1 MAPKKKYLRPKL
13 VLATS
18 AIACLNIL
26 LLAFNFFLR
35 PGKIKLDNVLTL
47 SPIPSYTLAK
57 NIPAPTDLKT
67 NIYLI
72 QDVQTGQVLLQ
83 SNSSLRAYPA
93 STTKLLTA
101 ITALNIYPLD
111 EVVTVTQEYKDGK
124 VMGLKVGERLKISDL
139 ISSLLI
145 YSANDAAYTLANHH
159 PDGVAGFV
167 QSMNQYAQK
176 LNLTSTHFQNVDGTD
191 DPNHYTTAANLAQ
204 IGRLAWQN
212 PVVKATVG
220 QTEITIQD
228 LDHKYTHKLTTT
240 NELLGK
246 TPEIIGLKT
255 GWTPTAGESF
265 VGLIHYDNRDF
276 ITVVMQTTDRFG
288 DTLKLLSWLK
298 QSIPEQQ

>member
-1 MAPKKKYLRPKL
+1 MAPKKNKLRTKL
-13 VLATS
+13 
-18 AIACLNIL
+18 
-26 LLAFNFFLR
+26 FFFLVSVLSLNLFFLVTNFIVR
-35 PGKIKLDNVLTL
+35 PQPIKLADAIPL
-47 SPIPSYTLAK
+47 SPIRSYTLTK
-57 NIPAPTDLKT
+57 NIPAPDNLKT
-67 NIYLI
+67 NIYLL
-72 QDVQTGQVLLQ
+72 QDVQTGQVLVQ

-111 EVVTVTQEYKDGK
+111 EVVTVTQEYRDGK
-124 VMGLKVGERLKISDL
+124 VMGLKLGERLKISDL
-139 ISSLLI
+139 ISALLI

-159 PDGVAGFV
+159 PEGVAGFV
-167 QSMNQYAQK
+167 KSMNQYAQK

-191 DPNHYTTAANLAQ
+191 DPNHYTTAANLSQ

-220 QTEITIQD
+220 KTEITLSD

-276 ITVVMQTTDRFG
+276 ISVVMQTTDRFG

-298 QSIPEQQ
+298 QSISAQQ